1 MVSWDPLTLAV
12 AGFRARRCAPLPT
25 LRAWLCLV
33 LPKERGHPRD
43 LKRKVEKDRKD
54 RAGD

>member
-1 MVSWDPLTLAV
+1 MQ
-12 AGFRARRCAPLPT
+12 FRPVGTT
-25 LRAWLCLV
+25 LRAFAHAARLLRLL

-43 LKRKVEKDRKD
+43 LKRKVKKDRKD

>member
-1 MVSWDPLTLAV
+1 MHFRR
-12 AGFRARRCAPLPT
+12 AGTA
-25 LRAWLCLV
+25 LRAFADAARLLRLV

>member
-1 MVSWDPLTLAV
+1 VGTALA
-12 AGFRARRCAPLPT
+12 APLPT
-25 LRAWLCLV
+25 LRL

-54 RAGD
+54 REGD